1 IPEDSHIMAEKG
13 DKVFPGDILVKIF
26 RTERRVQQ
34 DITGGLPRVTE
45 LFEARIPKNPA
56 ILSEIEGRVEIIPE
70 EKGMRKVVISSTETD
85 TQKEYNI
92 PPGKNLLVGSG
103 DIVKVGERIT
113 DGHVV
118 LKDILKIE
126 GEKKVQEYLLNEIQN
141 VYRVEGVV
149 INDKHIEIII
159 RQMLSRVRVEDSGD
173 TYLLEGEEMDRVKIQ
188 KINEELG
195 KNKKPA
201 TFSPQILGITRVA
214 LSSEG
219 FISAASFQET
229 MKVLTNAAILGIDDH
244 LDGLKENVIL
254 GKLIPSGTGVF
265 INEKPEISSEDIS
278 LETEVLKK

>member
-1 IPEDSHIMAEKG
+1 
-13 DKVFPGDILVKIF
+13 
-26 RTERRVQQ
+26 
-34 DITGGLPRVTE
+34 
-45 LFEARIPKNPA
+45 
-56 ILSEIEGRVEIIPE
+56 
-70 EKGMRKVVISSTETD
+70 
-85 TQKEYNI
+85 
-92 PPGKNLLVGSG
+92 
-103 DIVKVGERIT
+103 
-113 DGHVV
+113 
-118 LKDILKIE
+118 
-126 GEKKVQEYLLNEIQN
+126 
-141 VYRVEGVV
+141 
-149 INDKHIEIII
+149 
-159 RQMLSRVRVEDSGD
+159 MLSRVRVEDSGD